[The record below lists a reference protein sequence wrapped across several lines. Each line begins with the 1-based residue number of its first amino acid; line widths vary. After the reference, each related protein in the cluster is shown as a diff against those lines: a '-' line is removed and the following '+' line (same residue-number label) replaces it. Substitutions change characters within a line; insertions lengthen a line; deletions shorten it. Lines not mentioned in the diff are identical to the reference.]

1 MLDDL
6 ENEAVRDAEQDLES
20 LPEHRDDPRNW
31 FWRCN
36 LCKAFEPRSLR
47 AAFSH
52 VKQRS
57 VASIPVGFLLHA
69 GANLQV
75 NLWVVNFV
83 SGISFSNRK
92 SGAKYIPTVSAF
104 EHTHLHITFAS
115 TVTHA
120 SSS

>member
-36 LCKAFEPRSLR
+36 LCKTFEPRSLR

-52 VKQRS
+52 VKQR
-57 VASIPVGFLLHA
+57 
-69 GANLQV
+69 
-75 NLWVVNFV
+75 
-83 SGISFSNRK
+83 
-92 SGAKYIPTVSAF
+92 
-104 EHTHLHITFAS
+104 
-115 TVTHA
+115 
-120 SSS
+120 